1 MDDIEDD
8 EPIEPNYFDK
18 YKELKVGLCLK
29 SVCLKAIYTTILKAS
44 DNKYLVSIRYLHN
57 PQPCLFVLI
66 IHCLHQP
73 AVHSTPIV
81 KTDIHLVIFDF
92 NRARYFSYS

>member
-29 SVCLKAIYTTILKAS
+29 RICLKTIYASILKAS
-44 DNKYLVSIRYLHN
+44 DNNYFLSIRYLHN
-57 PQPCLFVLI
+57 PPTVFVRSS
-66 IHCLHQP
+66 
-73 AVHSTPIV
+73 HSLSTSTCCSV
-81 KTDIHLVIFDF
+81 DT
-92 NRARYFSYS
+92 NC